1 MDEKMDDIT
10 PAIRG
15 KRGRPSTGEFE
26 KKPKNLSISNVAF
39 KGLEK
44 IVTEFQ
50 LKSVSELCEQIGLG
64 DLKISPKESSESS
77 KESSESSLDEIPI
90 YQRLKSLISE
100 PIAVFGSILAFTWRT
115 ALQLELVEEEEEVKE
130 LTIKSIPL
138 AISIIF
144 YIGYLYPDCYIN
156 NPSALMRYL
165 IYKIFIEYAKTRE
178 NKNENFQS
186 IFSNIKFIE
195 DKVENNLYHTNQN
208 ITNANNVS
216 SLSCLRM
223 KTLNGLTVSQIITRL
238 KIDQSLNPKDDGI
251 KQQNN
256 IAREKLR
263 QDIKAGLVGLRS
275 FSSPPVGENIES
287 FWDSS
292 NDNYYKLA
300 VKYPLKENADLEKL
314 EKTLLSAIHNTSDD
328 FWLNEVDYHFV
339 RELYNYGNTKNFG
352 AYVSDTSRK
361 ILQNLKGES
370 IAQKKGLADI
380 AIFAYQTKSKLEK
393 ELIKLIDL
401 EVKNEFAIKINLD
414 IWSLLDEKVFE
425 LKYPN
430 IDDEIRN

>member
-10 PAIRG
+10 PATRG

-44 IVTEFQ
+44 IVAEFQ

-64 DLKISPKESSESS
+64 DLKISPKESS
-77 KESSESSLDEIPI
+77 ESSESSLDEIPI

-115 ALQLELVEEEEEVKE
+115 ALQLELVEKEEEVNE
-130 LTIKSIPL
+130 LTIKSIQL

-165 IYKIFIEYAKTRE
+165 IYKIFIEYAKNRE

-186 IFSNIKFIE
+186 IFSHIKLIE
-195 DKVENNLYHTNQN
+195 DKVESNLNHTYQN

-216 SLSCLRM
+216 SLICLRM

-238 KIDQSLNPKDDGI
+238 KIDQSLNPKDDEI
-251 KQQNN
+251 KQQSN
-256 IAREKLR
+256 IVREKLR
-263 QDIKAGLVGLRS
+263 QDIKSGLVGLRS
-275 FSSPPVGENIES
+275 FSSPPIVENIERL
-287 FWDSS
+287 WDNST
-292 NDNYYKLA
+292 DNYYKLA
-300 VKYPLKENADLEKL
+300 AKYPLKENADLEKL
-314 EKTLLSAIHNTSDD
+314 EKILLSAIHDTSYD

-339 RELYNYGNTKNFG
+339 RELFNYGNTKSFG
-352 AYVSDTSRK
+352 AYVAETSRK

-370 IAQKKGLADI
+370 INQKKGLADI

-401 EVKNEFAIKINLD
+401 EVKNEFGIKINLD
-414 IWSLLDEKVFE
+414 IWSLLYEKVFE
-425 LKYPN
+425 IKYPT
-430 IDDEIRN
+430 IDDDIK